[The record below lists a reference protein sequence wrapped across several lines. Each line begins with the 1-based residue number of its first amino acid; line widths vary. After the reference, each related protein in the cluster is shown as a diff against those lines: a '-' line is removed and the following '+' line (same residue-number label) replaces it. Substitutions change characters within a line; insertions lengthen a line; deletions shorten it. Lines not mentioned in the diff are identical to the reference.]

1 MEVAQGV
8 NAALL
13 KGERKLCKDAPEKT
27 EYYGAINKMV

>member
-13 KGERKLCKDAPEKT
+13 KGERKLCKDAPGKMEQ
-27 EYYGAINKMV
+27 YGAINKMV